1 MQANRNQSK
10 QDRIAEYIAVDLI
23 GEFDLELGGV
33 EIPPP
38 FFYLIDGTPD
48 LPTNP
53 PKKNRLWV
61 ACPCAIRRESITGLG
76 FYCFLADQI
85 VTGKVKIVDAA
96 KISIRVEDIRTILSD
111 FSLEPFENINDTR
124 RGVTI
129 FSADCIDP
137 EKVEANLSCGIIERK
152 IIRCLKDQTRE
163 KSPALEI
170 IRDIAESLTNS
181 TKPTE
186 SPNPATA
193 SAEVQ
198 DGEHNETAP
207 ALPPGVKIIEGKHL
221 ANDKGA
227 AVPLTGE
234 LRTKFFS
241 DVFPY
246 IREVQAKE
254 ANPDRWS
261 RPDKKE
267 RRPENEKNHRPR
279 YHRAPN
285 MLIELKGVR
294 YWIAYCEARLNG
306 EYVKSYTVKR
316 DTANNSGVW
325 FFFTPPANREA
336 DGPR

>member
-1 MQANRNQSK
+1 MKSPRRFSILLTGLPIYQ
-10 QDRIAEYIAVDLI
+10 RIHL
-23 GEFDLELGGV
+23 
-33 EIPPP
+33 
-38 FFYLIDGTPD
+38 
-48 LPTNP
+48 
-53 PKKNRLWV
+53 KKNRLWV

-198 DGEHNETAP
+198 DGEHNKTAP

-227 AVPLTGE
+227 AVPLTGGQI
-234 LRTKFFS
+234 TKFFS

-261 RPDKKE
+261 RPDKVLS
-267 RRPENEKNHRPR
+267 RPNKVLSRPDEKKYRLK

-285 MLIELKGVR
+285 ILIEFEGVR
-294 YWIAYCEARLNG
+294 YWIVYCDEVLLNSKSKYAYA
-306 EYVKSYTVKR
+306 VKL

-325 FFFTPPANREA
+325 FFFTPPGE
-336 DGPR
+336 P